1 MTLDVVARCVRPH
14 CPVGCTNCEHAIR
27 SDDAVAMLV
36 ADLLEDAG
44 LDGHGAPYEDGEHAV
59 VDRARAF
66 LMERAADGSSGRG

>member
-1 MTLDVVARCVRPH
+1 MTVDVVARCIRPH
-14 CPVGCTNCEHAIR
+14 CPVECTNCAYAIR

-44 LDGHGAPYEDGEHAV
+44 RDGHGAPYEDGEHAV

-66 LMERAADGSSGRG
+66 LKGRAGAG